1 MTGHLEQA
9 LTVDVALSER
19 QVARHYGLSLEA
31 CRKAGFEI
39 QTVNVAPTARMKVTR
54 AVNFVTLETLELPAF
69 EFRHL
74 AGIAEMR
81 YQLGAKLEEWELIHH
96 SDHTSPDAIWQRGLE
111 TWAVEFDAGSY
122 SQKTILEKVR
132 SFRAGFDGQC
142 WAVASEAR
150 ARFLSRVLLEKPL
163 VVRGF

>member
-1 MTGHLEQA
+1 VIQRLEQA
-9 LTVDVALSER
+9 LTVDMALSER
-19 QVARHYGLSLEA
+19 QVSQHYGLSLEA
-31 CRKAGFEI
+31 CQKSGFKL
-39 QTVNVAPTARMKVTR
+39 QTVNIAPTARMKTTR
-54 AVNFVTLETLELPAF
+54 AVNFVTLETLEIPAF

-81 YQLGAKLEEWELIHH
+81 HQLGASLEDWELIHH
-96 SDHTSPDAIWQRGLE
+96 SDRTSPDAIWQRGLE

-122 SQKTILEKVR
+122 SKRTVLEKIR

-142 WAVASEAR
+142 WAVSSEAR
-150 ARFLSRVLLEKPL
+150 ARFLAGVLLEKPM

>member
-1 MTGHLEQA
+1 VIPHLEQA
-9 LTVDVALSER
+9 LTVDMALSER
-19 QVARHYGLSLEA
+19 QVVRHHGLSLEA
-31 CRKAGFEI
+31 CLEAGFEI

-81 YQLGAKLEEWELIHH
+81 YQLGARLADWTLVHH
-96 SDHTSPDAIWQRGLE
+96 SDHTSPDAIWRRRLE

-122 SQKTILEKVR
+122 SEKTILEKVR

-142 WAVASEAR
+142 WAVASDAR
-150 ARFLSRVLLEKPL
+150 ARFLGEVLLEKPM

>member
-1 MTGHLEQA
+1 MQKLEQA
-9 LTVDVALSER
+9 LTVDMALSER
-19 QVARHYGLSLEA
+19 QVARHYRLSLEA
-31 CRKAGFEI
+31 CRKAGFNI

-54 AVNFVTLETLELPAF
+54 AVNFVTLESIEIPAF

-81 YQLGAKLEEWELIHH
+81 YQLGARLADWRLVHH

-122 SQKTILEKVR
+122 SQQTILEKVR

-142 WAVASEAR
+142 WAVASESR
-150 ARFLSRVLLEKPL
+150 ARFLARVLLEKPM
-163 VVRGF
+163 VVMGL

>member
-1 MTGHLEQA
+1 MKRLEQA
-9 LTVDVALSER
+9 LTVDLALSER
-19 QVARHYGLSLEA
+19 QVVRHYGLSLEA
-31 CRKAGFEI
+31 CRKADFQI
-39 QTVNVAPTARMKVTR
+39 QTVDVAPTARMKVTR

-81 YQLGAKLEEWELIHH
+81 YQLGARLADWSLVHH

-150 ARFLSRVLLEKPL
+150 ARFLAAVLLEKPM

>member
-1 MTGHLEQA
+1 VIRHLEQT

-31 CRKAGFEI
+31 CRKAGCKI
-39 QTVNVAPTARMKVTR
+39 QTVNVAPTVRMKVTR
-54 AVNFVTLETLELPAF
+54 AVNFIMLETLELPAF

-81 YQLGAKLEEWELIHH
+81 YQVSAKLEDWSLVHH
-96 SDHTSPDAIWQRGLE
+96 SYHTSPDAIWRRGLE

-132 SFRAGFDGQC
+132 SFKAGFDGQC

-150 ARFLSRVLLEKPL
+150 AEFLGGVLLEKPM

>member
-1 MTGHLEQA
+1 VIPHLEQA

-19 QVARHYGLSLEA
+19 QLARHYGLSLEV
-31 CRKAGFEI
+31 CRRAGLNI

-54 AVNFVTLETLELPAF
+54 AVNFVTLETLEIPAF

-81 YQLGAKLEEWELIHH
+81 HQLGAGLEDWTLVHH
-96 SDHTSPDAIWQRGLE
+96 TDHTSPDAIWRRGLE

-150 ARFLSRVLLEKPL
+150 ARFLGGVLLEKPM

>member
-1 MTGHLEQA
+1 VIRHLEQA

-19 QVARHYGLSLEA
+19 QVTRHYGLSLEA
-31 CRKAGFEI
+31 CQKSGFEI
-39 QTVNVAPTARMKVTR
+39 QTVNVAPTARMKTTR
-54 AVNFVTLETLELPAF
+54 DVNFVMLEPLELPAF

-81 YQLGAKLEEWELIHH
+81 HQLGAKLKDWSLVHH

-142 WAVASEAR
+142 WAVSSDAR
-150 ARFLSRVLLEKPL
+150 ARFLGRVLLEKPM

>member
-1 MTGHLEQA
+1 VIPHLEQA

-19 QVARHYGLSLEA
+19 QVARHYGLSLEV

-39 QTVNVAPTARMKVTR
+39 QIVNVAPTARMKVTR
-54 AVNFVTLETLELPAF
+54 AVNFVMIEPLEIPAF

-81 YQLGAKLEEWELIHH
+81 HQLGAKIGDWSLMHH

-122 SQKTILEKVR
+122 SQKTILEKAR

-142 WAVASEAR
+142 WAVSSEAR
-150 ARFLSRVLLEKPL
+150 ARFLGEVLLEKPM

>member
-1 MTGHLEQA
+1 VTQRLEQA
-9 LTVDVALSER
+9 LTVDMALSER
-19 QVARHYGLSLEA
+19 QVARQYGLSLEA

-54 AVNFVTLETLELPAF
+54 AVKFITLEPLELPAF

-81 YQLGAKLEEWELIHH
+81 YQLGARLEDWRLVHH

-132 SFRAGFDGQC
+132 SFRAGFDGQH
-142 WAVASEAR
+142 WAVASDAR
-150 ARFLSRVLLEKPL
+150 ARFLAGVLLEKPI